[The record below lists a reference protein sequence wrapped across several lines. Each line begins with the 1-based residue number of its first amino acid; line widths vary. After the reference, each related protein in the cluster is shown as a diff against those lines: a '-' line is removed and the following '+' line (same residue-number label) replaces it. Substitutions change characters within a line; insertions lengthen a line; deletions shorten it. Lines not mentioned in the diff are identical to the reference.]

1 MPFILRLEPHIYINT
16 FCIFEYMEKLSLG
29 KHFNKDIEL
38 SFDGETVST
47 DGGLVLVDKINKEL
61 KLTDKLSATID
72 DTRDQ
77 SQITHTMADL
87 VKQRVYGIVAGYE
100 DVNDHKQLRKDILL
114 KILSNKSDD
123 LGSPSTICRLE
134 QMASPTIKDQ
144 EILVE
149 SFINSYKQ
157 PPESI
162 CLDFDPTDVT
172 LYGDQEF
179 KKYHGYYKDYCYL
192 PLIVTCNNH
201 LLVAYLRTSAGD
213 GAKHVL
219 GVLNLLV
226 KRIRKDWPNVKITF
240 RADSG
245 LCRNKT
251 LKWCEKNYVEYIVGL
266 AGNSRLYDETEVIVD
281 LLAKDYAIY
290 QEAQKVYTDFE
301 YQAGS
306 WDVQRRVISKIE
318 YNNYGTNIRFVVTNN
333 NQLSAQ
339 QIYQDEYCKR
349 GDMENRIKEFQG
361 DLFADRLSCHKYKS
375 NQFRMLLSAV
385 AYTLMLKM
393 KNLINDSVIPYCGT
407 IRLKLIKVATII
419 RTNSR
424 KVYIQVSKNFPHL
437 DLFKK
442 ALQKLGFG

>member
-1 MPFILRLEPHIYINT
+1 
-16 FCIFEYMEKLSLG
+16 MEKLSLG

-179 KKYHGYYKDYCYL
+179 KKYHGYYKD
-192 PLIVTCNNH
+192 
-201 LLVAYLRTSAGD
+201 
-213 GAKHVL
+213 
-219 GVLNLLV
+219 
-226 KRIRKDWPNVKITF
+226 
-240 RADSG
+240 
-245 LCRNKT
+245 
-251 LKWCEKNYVEYIVGL
+251 
-266 AGNSRLYDETEVIVD
+266 
-281 LLAKDYAIY
+281 
-290 QEAQKVYTDFE
+290 
-301 YQAGS
+301 
-306 WDVQRRVISKIE
+306 
-318 YNNYGTNIRFVVTNN
+318 
-333 NQLSAQ
+333 
-339 QIYQDEYCKR
+339 
-349 GDMENRIKEFQG
+349 
-361 DLFADRLSCHKYKS
+361 
-375 NQFRMLLSAV
+375 
-385 AYTLMLKM
+385 
-393 KNLINDSVIPYCGT
+393 
-407 IRLKLIKVATII
+407 
-419 RTNSR
+419 
-424 KVYIQVSKNFPHL
+424 
-437 DLFKK
+437 
-442 ALQKLGFG
+442 